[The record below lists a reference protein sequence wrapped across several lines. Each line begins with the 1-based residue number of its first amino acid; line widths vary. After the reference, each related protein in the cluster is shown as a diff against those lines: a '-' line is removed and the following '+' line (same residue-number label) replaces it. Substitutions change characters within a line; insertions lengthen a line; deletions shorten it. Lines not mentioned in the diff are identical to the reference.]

1 MMAAH
6 GKTKKS
12 RFWVRGLIRKNY
24 RFDEALRMNQSQ
36 PQKQVE
42 WGR

>member
-6 GKTKKS
+6 EKAKKS
-12 RFWVRGLIRKNY
+12 RFGVRGLIRKNY

-36 PQKQVE
+36 PQKQVKWE
-42 WGR
+42 R